1 MIMFDGNAF
10 INELIGKNWMLLL
23 LAYNIL
29 SVIFPDAKWLE
40 AIGDGFSRMFPVFRG
55 NKKEDGD

>member
-1 MIMFDGNAF
+1 MTIPDGNAL
-10 INELIGKNWMLLL
+10 INELIGKNWMLFL

-29 SVIFPDAKWLE
+29 SVIFPEAKWLK

-55 NKKEDGD
+55 NKKEDGA